1 MKGEMVRYTSKGKD
15 AALTK
20 TRWSHY
26 NLKTEWIFFVVVP
39 NMIAKKKCRGGKK
52 MKKFGREEEGQKVI
66 KTQRC

>member
-26 NLKTEWIFFVVVP
+26 NLETEWIFFVVVP
-39 NMIAKKKCRGGKK
+39 NMIAKKK
-52 MKKFGREEEGQKVI
+52 M
-66 KTQRC
+66 

>member
-39 NMIAKKKCRGGKK
+39 NMIAKKNVEEKKKGRNLGGKK
-52 MKKFGREEEGQKVI
+52 RDRK
-66 KTQRC
+66 